1 MAVETRA
8 KDREEYNM
16 QLLKQEELSNEE
28 KLTGKFNRNQVAPA
42 LYTHKVAHRK
52 AMERQKGR
60 LQNLQ
65 LKLNADANANDGNG
79 EGSIVKPNETPNENK
94 IKRKSIFEMCFK
106 GLTRF
111 QNLVHRNLNL
121 IQLLTPMLLQD
132 GPFLIV
138 RLVLVSYYK
147 VTGSGTFLFLT
158 AKNALLV
165 MLQVYRI
172 CVLYCQPPE
181 EEHDLFHEDELIRLR
196 NVQTAITSIQSTTY
210 AMRLVTRLHKKVD
223 RTQMDKS
230 TKQTE

>member
-8 KDREEYNM
+8 KDREELNE

-28 KLTGKFNRNQVAPA
+28 KKKKKAKRNQVAPA
-42 LYTHKVAHRK
+42 LYTHKVAHIK
-52 AMERQKGR
+52 AIERQKER
-60 LQNLQ
+60 LENLQ
-65 LKLNADANANDGNG
+65 LKLNPDVNADVENG
-79 EGSIVKPNETPNENK
+79 MENITK
-94 IKRKSIFEMCFK
+94 LDENVTRRKSRSIFGKCFDS
-106 GLTRF
+106 LTRF
-111 QNLVHRNLNL
+111 QNLVHQNLNL

-181 EEHDLFHEDELIRLR
+181 EEHDLFHEDALIRLR
-196 NVQTAITSIQSTTY
+196 NVQTAIRSVQSTTY
-210 AMRLVTRLHKKVD
+210 AVRLVAKLHKK
-223 RTQMDKS
+223 TG
-230 TKQTE
+230 TK